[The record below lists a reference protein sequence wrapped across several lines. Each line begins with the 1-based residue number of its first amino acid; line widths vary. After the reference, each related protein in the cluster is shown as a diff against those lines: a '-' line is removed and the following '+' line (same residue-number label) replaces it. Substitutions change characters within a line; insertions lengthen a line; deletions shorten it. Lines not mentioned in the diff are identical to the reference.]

1 MSFRLLRPG
10 SRLRG
15 GVADRRGGAA
25 ARRWPAWLAVFMVA
39 FLVHVSSPN
48 AVVSDSLR
56 VVPVAQ
62 SMVHR
67 RTISLDHYGTRLPV
81 PGYGINEVDGHV
93 YPLFPWA
100 VSLFLVPVVAAY
112 DAAHGVGWGPGV
124 DAVIVAPDNDSWAF
138 EVVAMSMVVAL
149 TTVLMY
155 EVALAVL
162 AMSVS
167 GQRLRRRL
175 ALLAAGVFSFGT
187 AAWSVASRSA
197 WQHAP
202 SMLFLTLAVLLAV
215 RSRTDDR
222 SVRWL
227 GAALAAAYVM
237 RPTNLIPFAA
247 FSLWVLFCH
256 RRRLLAYTVGAAA
269 VLVPFA
275 VVNVRAWGSLLPP
288 YYSGDRLGGN
298 RDLLEAL
305 AGNLVSPA
313 RGLFLFS
320 PVLAL
325 AVVGAWRTWSRRG
338 FDALSATLVACVL
351 IHWVAIST
359 FPHWWG
365 GDSYGPRLFSDMV
378 PFLVVLALPALAGLI
393 SARPW
398 GRRRLVAVGAC
409 SLLALWSVFVNFQGA
424 WLRSSWCWN
433 NVPDQVDQNPARLW
447 DWGDPQF
454 LRGARRLVAGPDP
467 RSEII
472 RGGVASVGCPQDET

>member
-1 MSFRLLRPG
+1 MRWAGRQSG
-10 SRLRG
+10 TDAG
-15 GVADRRGGAA
+15 T
-25 ARRWPAWLAVFMVA
+25 RRWPVWLAVFLVA
-39 FLVHVSSPN
+39 FSVHVSSPN

-67 RTISLDHYGTRLPV
+67 RTISLDYYRDRLPV

-112 DAAHGVGWGPGV
+112 DAAHAVGWGPGV

-138 EVVAMSMVVAL
+138 EVVAMSLVVAL

-162 AMSVS
+162 AMSVEDE
-167 GQRLRRRL
+167 RLRRRL
-175 ALLAAGVFSFGT
+175 ALLTAGTFSFGT
-187 AAWSVASRSA
+187 AAWSMASRSA

-202 SMLFLTLAVLLAV
+202 SMLFLTVAVLLAV
-215 RSRTDDR
+215 RSRADDR
-222 SVRWL
+222 SVRWI

-256 RRRLLAYTVGAAA
+256 RRRFLAYALGAAA

-275 VVNVRAWGSLLPP
+275 VVNIRAWGSLLPP

-313 RGLFLFS
+313 RGLLVFS

-325 AVVGAWRTWSRRG
+325 AGVGVWKRWRGRRLDGLDVTLAGCVV
-338 FDALSATLVACVL
+338 L
-351 IHWVAIST
+351 HWVAIST

-365 GDSYGPRLFSDMV
+365 GDSFGPRLFSDMI
-378 PFLVVLALPALAGLI
+378 PLLLVLALPALQGLVRP
-393 SARPW
+393 RPW
-398 GRRRLVAVGAC
+398 APRHLAAASAC
-409 SLLALWSVFVNFQGA
+409 SLLVAWSVFVNFQGA

-433 NVPDQVDQNPARLW
+433 NVPTEVDRDPSRLW

-454 LRGARRLVAGPDP
+454 VRGARRLVGGPYP

-472 RGGVASVGCPQDET
+472 RGGVASIGCPPEDRAPAGP